1 MSRLVILFFLLFS
14 FQALTAPKA
23 AKVIILRAK
32 FFLKKPE
39 PNKKT
44 LKRGMSVTEGSQV
57 LTMQRSMV
65 KLLFR
70 DNTSTILG
78 PNSQISVT
86 QSPKK
91 KMGRVGVIS
100 LLKGKLRTK
109 VIPNPRPQD

>member
-14 FQALTAPKA
+14 FQALTALKA
-23 AKVIILRAK
+23 AKVIILRGKVFLRAGAK
-32 FFLKKPE
+32 IKKP
-39 PNKKT
+39 

-78 PNSQISVT
+78 PTAKYPSHNLQ
-86 QSPKK
+86 KRK
-91 KMGRVGVIS
+91 WGE
-100 LLKGKLRTK
+100 LA
-109 VIPNPRPQD
+109 